1 MFYSKFPTHSKQCS
15 TLGNINV
22 FFPVYNMESGAPK
35 AGAWCRVRMLE
46 SESIVKRALILY
58 VPITNV
64 PLKRTNSSLN

>member
-22 FFPVYNMESGAPK
+22 FFPVDNMESGAPK
-35 AGAWCRVRMLE
+35 AGTWCCVRMRSLSPLSKE
-46 SESIVKRALILY
+46 LLILH